1 MKKSG
6 DRRQKT
12 EVGICRNRLSF
23 CLLASVFCLLA
34 FSSPGLEPD
43 QLLLITNK
51 NAPQGLK
58 LAEFYAENRAVPAGR
73 ILELDLPTSEELPAD
88 AYDRNVVPAVRAF
101 LREHALERKVTC
113 LVTFFGLPIRVA
125 GRINLLQDQ
134 QELAAITAQK
144 ALLPAKTEP
153 FVIALEKLADEV
165 SPPDAATRPTAG
177 NGNGNG
183 GELELLARRAE
194 SALRRI
200 DRRASSLPPPQRQEL
215 QHRAIES
222 LSPLLG
228 PMGMLQRQVL
238 EYGASTT
245 EPATRP
251 AASTQAL
258 ERLTAFRRELAQLQE
273 RKYDSESRQR
283 LRDLV
288 AANFGP
294 FEYGRV
300 LSNHIA
306 YFQTDNTVAAFDS
319 ELALLWWEYPKTGWQ
334 VNPLYYA
341 TPSLKGP
348 PTMMVMRLDGP
359 DAGTVSQM
367 ITASLK
373 AEAEGLKGRVVID
386 SRGLHA
392 DAKGKFDP
400 YSAYDQSLRNLA
412 DIIRTKAKL
421 PLLLDERPDVL
432 APGTAKDVALYM
444 GWYSVDKYVPAC
456 QFVPG
461 AVGFH
466 LASFTMITLKRED
479 PRGWVRGLLTDGIAA
494 TLGPV
499 AEPYLQAFPTA
510 DDFFPLLLTGKLTL
524 AEVYWKTT
532 PWTSWMISMIGDP
545 LYTPYKT
552 NPALTI
558 EDLPPRLQG
567 IFHSP

>member
-1 MKKSG
+1 MQKKP
-6 DRRQKT
+6 RT
-12 EVGICRNRLSF
+12 ICRALLLCVLFSAY
-23 CLLASVFCLLA
+23 CLLPAAYCSA
-34 FSSPGLEPD
+34 LEPD

-51 NAPQGLK
+51 NAPQGRK
-58 LAEFYAENRAVPAGR
+58 LADFYAEKRAIPAGR

-88 AYDRNVVPAVRAF
+88 TYDRSVVPAVRSF
-101 LREHALERKVTC
+101 LREHELERKVTC
-113 LVTFFGLPIRVA
+113 LVTFFGVPIRVA

-144 ALLPAKTEP
+144 AALPAKTEP

-165 SPPDAATRPTAG
+165 SPADSTTRPTAG
-177 NGNGNG
+177 SPASTRAGNG

-194 SALRRI
+194 FALRRI
-200 DRRASSLPPPQRQEL
+200 DRRASSLPPAERQRVQ
-215 QHRAIES
+215 QRAFES
-222 LSPLLG
+222 LAPLLG

-238 EYGASTT
+238 EYSASTA
-245 EPATRP
+245 EPTSKP
-251 AASTQAL
+251 FASTQAV
-258 ERLTAFRRELAQLQE
+258 EKLTALRRELGQLQE
-273 RKYDSESRQR
+273 RKYDAESRQR
-283 LRDLV
+283 LRDLIAV
-288 AANFGP
+288 NFGP

-341 TPSLKGP
+341 TPPIKGP

-412 DIIRTKAKL
+412 DIVRTKAHL

-545 LYTPYKT
+545 LYTPYKI
-552 NPALTI
+552 NPALTV

-567 IFHSP
+567 IFRSP

>member
-1 MKKSG
+1 MQNELRWLCVLCLLFCILHSP
-6 DRRQKT
+6 
-12 EVGICRNRLSF
+12 F
-23 CLLASVFCLLA
+23 CL
-34 FSSPGLEPD
+34 GLEPD

-51 NAPQGLK
+51 NAPQGRK
-58 LAEFYAENRAVPAGR
+58 LADFYAEKRAIPAGR
-73 ILELDLPTSEELPAD
+73 ILELDLPTSEEMPAD
-88 AYDRNVVPAVRAF
+88 TYDRGVVPAVRSF
-101 LREHALERKVTC
+101 LREHALERKVIC
-113 LVTFFGLPIRVA
+113 LVTFFGTPIRIA

-134 QELAAITAQK
+134 HELAAITAQK
-144 ALLPAKTEP
+144 AALPAKTEP

-165 SPPDAATRPTAG
+165 SPADSTTRPAASSPASTRNA
-177 NGNGNG
+177 NGG

-194 SALRRI
+194 AALRRI
-200 DRRASSLPPPQRQEL
+200 DRRSSALPPAEHQQL
-215 QHRAIES
+215 QHRAIE
-222 LSPLLG
+222 LLAPLLG
-228 PMGMLQRQVL
+228 PTGMLQRQVL
-238 EYGASTT
+238 EYSASSEPTT
-245 EPATRP
+245 KPT
-251 AASTQAL
+251 ASTQAV
-258 ERLTAFRRELAQLQE
+258 EKLTALRRELGQLQE
-273 RKYDSESRQR
+273 RKYDAESRQR
-283 LRDLV
+283 LRDLI

-306 YFQTDNTVAAFDS
+306 YFQTENTVAAFDS
-319 ELALLWWEYPKTGWQ
+319 ELALLWWEYPKSGWQ

-341 TPSLKGP
+341 APPIKGP

-367 ITASLK
+367 ILASLK

-392 DAKGKFDP
+392 DAKGNFDP

-412 DIIRTKAKL
+412 DLVRTKAKL

-432 APGTAKDVALYM
+432 APGTAKEVALYM

-466 LASFTMITLKRED
+466 LASFTMVTLKRED
-479 PRGWVRGLLTDGIAA
+479 PRGWVRGLLNDGIAA

-524 AEVYWKTT
+524 AEVYWRTT

-552 NPALTI
+552 NPALTV

-567 IFHSP
+567 IFRSQ